1 MTAEILEILKE
12 FKRELSKI
20 LGDKVVDVILFGS
33 YARRDYTPESDID
46 VLIVVKNKLS
56 IDEENEISKL
66 CLKFL
71 SRYGFVISAVTYPK
85 DYFDLGSSFIK
96 EVRKEG
102 VRI

>member
-1 MTAEILEILKE
+1 MTDEILKILKE
-12 FKRELSKI
+12 FKREVSRI

-33 YARRDYTPESDID
+33 YARGNYTPESDID
-46 VLIVVKNKLS
+46 VLIIVKNKLS

-71 SRYGFVISAVTYPK
+71 SRYGFVISAITYPK
-85 DYFDLGSSFIK
+85 DYLDLGSSFIK